1 MTKNYLLMRKGAD
14 SFRTFQRMR
23 RRGQRTMAMLY
34 LNLAMQEGYGPAFY
48 VDRQIKTR
56 I

>member
-1 MTKNYLLMRKGAD
+1 MTNCYLLIMSGAD

-23 RRGQRTMAMLY
+23 RKGQRAMAMLY
-34 LNLAMQEGYGPAFY
+34 LDLAAQDGYQPAY
-48 VDRQIKTR
+48 YAQRQIKTR